1 MNSDDYKERFKSEY
15 YQTKIRY
22 DKLHKMLVKYE
33 AKTLDFEPTCS
44 MELLKEQVNYMG
56 NYLRILEV
64 RAEIENVELQVLIM
78 ENDKTYLRDIN
89 GCSIEQPVIYSGTE
103 DPNTLLETTLKK
115 SKDGDIYIKY
125 TPVIILSE
133 EEESV

>member
-1 MNSDDYKERFKSEY
+1 
-15 YQTKIRY
+15 
-22 DKLHKMLVKYE
+22 
-33 AKTLDFEPTCS
+33 
-44 MELLKEQVNYMG
+44 
-56 NYLRILEV
+56 
-64 RAEIENVELQVLIM
+64 M

-103 DPNTLLETTLKK
+103 DPNTLLETTLKN

-125 TPVIILSE
+125 TPVSTLT

>member
-1 MNSDDYKERFKSEY
+1 
-15 YQTKIRY
+15 
-22 DKLHKMLVKYE
+22 
-33 AKTLDFEPTCS
+33 
-44 MELLKEQVNYMG
+44 
-56 NYLRILEV
+56 
-64 RAEIENVELQVLIM
+64 M

-115 SKDGDIYIKY
+115 SKDGDIYIKH
-125 TPVIILSE
+125 TPVSTLSD

>member
-1 MNSDDYKERFKSEY
+1 
-15 YQTKIRY
+15 
-22 DKLHKMLVKYE
+22 
-33 AKTLDFEPTCS
+33 
-44 MELLKEQVNYMG
+44 
-56 NYLRILEV
+56 
-64 RAEIENVELQVLIM
+64 M

-125 TPVIILSE
+125 TPVATLSE
-133 EEESV
+133 EKSV

>member
-1 MNSDDYKERFKSEY
+1 
-15 YQTKIRY
+15 
-22 DKLHKMLVKYE
+22 
-33 AKTLDFEPTCS
+33 
-44 MELLKEQVNYMG
+44 
-56 NYLRILEV
+56 
-64 RAEIENVELQVLIM
+64 M

-125 TPVIILSE
+125 TPVIILSD

>member
-1 MNSDDYKERFKSEY
+1 
-15 YQTKIRY
+15 
-22 DKLHKMLVKYE
+22 
-33 AKTLDFEPTCS
+33 
-44 MELLKEQVNYMG
+44 
-56 NYLRILEV
+56 
-64 RAEIENVELQVLIM
+64 M

-103 DPNTLLETTLKK
+103 DPNTLLETTLKD

-125 TPVIILSE
+125 TPVSTLT

>member
-1 MNSDDYKERFKSEY
+1 
-15 YQTKIRY
+15 
-22 DKLHKMLVKYE
+22 
-33 AKTLDFEPTCS
+33 
-44 MELLKEQVNYMG
+44 
-56 NYLRILEV
+56 
-64 RAEIENVELQVLIM
+64 M

-125 TPVIILSE
+125 TPVSTLT

>member
-1 MNSDDYKERFKSEY
+1 
-15 YQTKIRY
+15 
-22 DKLHKMLVKYE
+22 
-33 AKTLDFEPTCS
+33 
-44 MELLKEQVNYMG
+44 
-56 NYLRILEV
+56 
-64 RAEIENVELQVLIM
+64 M

-125 TPVIILSE
+125 TPVSTLSE
-133 EEESV
+133 EKSV

>member
-1 MNSDDYKERFKSEY
+1 
-15 YQTKIRY
+15 
-22 DKLHKMLVKYE
+22 
-33 AKTLDFEPTCS
+33 
-44 MELLKEQVNYMG
+44 
-56 NYLRILEV
+56 
-64 RAEIENVELQVLIM
+64 M

>member
-1 MNSDDYKERFKSEY
+1 
-15 YQTKIRY
+15 
-22 DKLHKMLVKYE
+22 
-33 AKTLDFEPTCS
+33 
-44 MELLKEQVNYMG
+44 
-56 NYLRILEV
+56 
-64 RAEIENVELQVLIM
+64 M

-125 TPVIILSE
+125 TPISTLSE
-133 EEESV
+133 EESV

>member
-1 MNSDDYKERFKSEY
+1 
-15 YQTKIRY
+15 
-22 DKLHKMLVKYE
+22 
-33 AKTLDFEPTCS
+33 
-44 MELLKEQVNYMG
+44 
-56 NYLRILEV
+56 
-64 RAEIENVELQVLIM
+64 M

-125 TPVIILSE
+125 TPVTTLSE
-133 EEESV
+133 EKSV

>member
-1 MNSDDYKERFKSEY
+1 
-15 YQTKIRY
+15 
-22 DKLHKMLVKYE
+22 
-33 AKTLDFEPTCS
+33 
-44 MELLKEQVNYMG
+44 
-56 NYLRILEV
+56 
-64 RAEIENVELQVLIM
+64 M

-133 EEESV
+133 EKESV

>member
-1 MNSDDYKERFKSEY
+1 
-15 YQTKIRY
+15 
-22 DKLHKMLVKYE
+22 
-33 AKTLDFEPTCS
+33 
-44 MELLKEQVNYMG
+44 
-56 NYLRILEV
+56 
-64 RAEIENVELQVLIM
+64 M

-103 DPNTLLETTLKK
+103 DPNTLLETTLKN

-125 TPVIILSE
+125 TPISTLT

>member
-1 MNSDDYKERFKSEY
+1 
-15 YQTKIRY
+15 
-22 DKLHKMLVKYE
+22 
-33 AKTLDFEPTCS
+33 
-44 MELLKEQVNYMG
+44 
-56 NYLRILEV
+56 
-64 RAEIENVELQVLIM
+64 M

-125 TPVIILSE
+125 TPVTTLSE